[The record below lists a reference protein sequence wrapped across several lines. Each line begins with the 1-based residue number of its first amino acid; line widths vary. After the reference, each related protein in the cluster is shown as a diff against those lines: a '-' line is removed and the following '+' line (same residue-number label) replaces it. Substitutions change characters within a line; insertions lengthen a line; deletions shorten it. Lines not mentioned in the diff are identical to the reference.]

1 MLKCCSEFL
10 IKSCCTIICP
20 CCAPLCAVLPF
31 DRYSIWAIFDILISA
46 TKIFLMVYWNFL
58 QEVMLGTAEKYVPGA
73 GWFGIHQ
80 DESVKTFLHV
90 FKIWYISIAI
100 FDILL
105 IVGKSCTCSDVGRF
119 EIPGRGWN
127 DLECGGP
134 NLLS

>member
-31 DRYSIWAIFDILISA
+31 DKYSIWAIFDILMCI
-46 TKIFLMVYWNFL
+46 TKILVMIYVNFL
-58 QEVMLGTAEKYVPGA
+58 WETVKGEAEKYGA
-73 GWFGIHQ
+73 GWLGIHE
-80 DESVKTFLHV
+80 DESVKAFLYA

-105 IVGKSCTCSDVGRF
+105 IVGKYCACRAVARF
-119 EIPGRGWN
+119 ENPGGV
-127 DLECGGP
+127 
-134 NLLS
+134 

>member
-10 IKSCCTIICP
+10 IKSCCTVICP

-31 DRYSIWAIFDILISA
+31 DRYSIWAIFDILICA

-58 QEVMLGTAEKYVPGA
+58 TEVLKGAAEDNIPGA
-73 GWFGIHQ
+73 GWLVHE
-80 DESVKTFLHV
+80 DESVEAFLYV

-105 IVGKSCTCSDVGRF
+105 IVGKSCAYSAVGRF
-119 EIPGRGWN
+119 ENRGR
-127 DLECGGP
+127 CGP

>member
-10 IKSCCTIICP
+10 IKSCCTVICP

-31 DRYSIWAIFDILISA
+31 DRYSIWAIFDILMCI
-46 TKIFLMVYWNFL
+46 TKILVMIYVNFL
-58 QEVMLGTAEKYVPGA
+58 WETVKGEAEKYGA
-73 GWFGIHQ
+73 GWLGIHE
-80 DESVKTFLHV
+80 DKSVKAFLYA

-105 IVGKSCTCSDVGRF
+105 IVGKYCACSAVGRF
-119 EIPGRGWN
+119 ENRGR
-127 DLECGGP
+127 CGP

>member
-1 MLKCCSEFL
+1 M
-10 IKSCCTIICP
+10 
-20 CCAPLCAVLPF
+20 
-31 DRYSIWAIFDILISA
+31 
-46 TKIFLMVYWNFL
+46 
-58 QEVMLGTAEKYVPGA
+58 GTMEDYVPGA

-105 IVGKSCTCSDVGRF
+105 IVGKSCTCSAVGRF
-119 EIPGRGWN
+119 EIPKGRGW
-127 DLECGGP
+127 DELECGGP